1 MPRTRAGEGLARPV
15 RGPRPRVCGVNVW
28 LLGAVLGLVA
38 LGVVVTIVLLAKDE
52 TAGDPTFALLALI
65 EVLLLVQAVWGL
77 ATMSGDAMDK
87 ATFVGYL
94 IAVPLILPL
103 GAFWSLAERTRAGTA
118 VLLVALLT
126 VAGLQLRIDALWAG
140 GA

>member
-1 MPRTRAGEGLARPV
+1 M
-15 RGPRPRVCGVNVW
+15 NVW
-28 LLGAVLGLVA
+28 LFSIVLVLVA
-38 LGVVVTIVLLAKDE
+38 LGVVATIVLLAKDE
-52 TAGDPTFALLALI
+52 TAGDPTFALLAVI
-65 EVLLLVQAVWGL
+65 EVILLVQVVWGL
-77 ATMSGDAMDK
+77 ATMSGDSMDR

-118 VLLVALLT
+118 VLLVALVT
-126 VAGLQLRIDALWAG
+126 VAALELRIDTLWGG